1 MKYIITES
9 RFYNIVSKFFSHHV
23 NLDNVKVLWG
33 SYGGFEK
40 DGPEP
45 NTRFIKFVLDDAS
58 QDKRDWSEEDEN
70 IIFIG
75 GNEHNEWLDVSNPP
89 TSLDDTPSKEDI
101 ARYNVCVFDESMAD
115 EFNNVFGEGS
125 WEEPLM
131 VYINN
136 KLGTN
141 FSSFLIEMI

>member
-33 SYGGFEK
+33 SYYRDNEYV
-40 DGPEP
+40 P

-58 QDKRDWSEEDEN
+58 QDKRDWSDEDEN
-70 IIFIG
+70 IVFIG
-75 GNEHNEWLDVSNPP
+75 GNEHNEWLYVSNPP

-101 ARYNVCVFDESMAD
+101 ARYNVCVFDDSMAD
-115 EFNNVFGEGS
+115 EFDDVFGKGS

-131 VYINN
+131 HYINN